1 MALAAAR
8 ASADRFAEIV
18 VVDNDSQDGSV
29 DAVEHEY
36 PGVRVVRLPANLGAG
51 RARNEGLR
59 EVRQDRIL
67 FIDNDVSLTTA
78 CVDELGAAL
87 DSHPR
92 AALAAASIVY
102 ALRRDTIQY
111 DGAGCHFLGQQ
122 ILLHEDCP
130 VASVDRTVRA
140 IGSLSTCCFMADRR
154 RLPSGVTFDESFF
167 DMFEDHDF
175 GVRTPSSGADIL
187 SVPAAHSYHGQ
198 GTEGLSIRQLGTYSS
213 RRACYLIRNRWL
225 VVLKNYS
232 VRTLLVLTP
241 VFLIHELA
249 QFTIAAR
256 KGWLGELWRAAT
268 WVLRNARAIWRERRV
283 VQSMRRVPD
292 RELLRGG
299 RIPFRSELTSG
310 AFEQAARRVLDA
322 VVVAYW
328 KLAGRLI

>member
-1 MALAAAR
+1 MAGMSCR
-8 ASADRFAEIV
+8 CRWRPASAIAERFAEIV
-18 VVDNDSQDGSV
+18 VVDNGSQDGSV
-29 DAVEHEY
+29 DAVELEF
-36 PGVRVVRLPANLGAG
+36 PSVRIVRLATNLGAG
-51 RARNEGLR
+51 GARNEGLR
-59 EVRQDRIL
+59 AARRDRIL
-67 FIDNDVSLTTA
+67 VIDNDVSLTTA
-78 CVDELGAAL
+78 CVDELGAAM

-102 ALRRDTIQY
+102 AHRGDTIQY
-111 DGAGCHFLGQQ
+111 DGAECHFLGQQ
-122 ILLHEDCP
+122 IRLHEDCP
-130 VASVDRTVRA
+130 FASVDRTVRA
-140 IGSLSTCCFMADRR
+140 IGSLSTCCFMADR
-154 RLPSGVTFDESFF
+154 
-167 DMFEDHDF
+167 
-175 GVRTPSSGADIL
+175 
-187 SVPAAHSYHGQ
+187 PAAHCYHGQ
-198 GTEGLSIRQLGTYSS
+198 GTEALSIRQLGTHSS
-213 RRACYLIRNRWL
+213 RRAYYLIRNRWL

-241 VFLIHELA
+241 VFLIHEVA

-256 KGWLGELWRAAT
+256 KGWRGEWWRAAT

-310 AFEQAARRVLDA
+310 AFEEATRRVLDA